1 MNYVVNTSSRVA
13 LALGLALSCVSAS
26 AQNTSNAAILQVYE
40 LKWADYE
47 DRLADAFV
55 AGYGRLWLPP
65 PAKAETGGLSV
76 GYDVFDRFDLGSPR
90 SETLYG
96 TEKGLKTLI
105 NNAHRAGMTVHTDFI
120 PNHNGFADLATV
132 DTRGTATTADDVTFQ
147 QGGGYPG
154 FALQL
159 PGAVDGDFNGAFESG
174 EENFRLAG
182 LIDIDQTTNHQ
193 FIRHPTTAGNPLN
206 IPAGTAG
213 AFGRSAQ
220 NVPNESNA
228 RLYPDQGLGGT
239 TVFDARNNQ
248 NVTLYDFNTTTPL
261 SGDPVTENALGLIM
275 RNARWMIQEVGVDGF
290 RIDAAR
296 HFPRWVLNYFD
307 QAVFRAEK
315 DTYLD
320 GSPKHPFTFL
330 ETGYDT
336 PANLQPYIRKDI
348 NNADLGQVGGNRD
361 ALDFNLFGA
370 IKANLSSNGLVN
382 DWRNV
387 KNASIDANDGF
398 ANNGSQGVAFAQ
410 SHDEGPAHLN
420 SVAHAYLLMRPGEAI
435 VYMNAK
441 QFGEGR
447 SFPQNGRNDALGGIY
462 GDAITTL
469 VNLRNSHGRGN
480 YLDRTPGGSEK
491 ELLIYEREKSA
502 LVVLN
507 NRGDSGFDSRTVQ
520 TAFAP
525 GTPLV
530 ELTGNAEDAFIDP
543 NGDLPSVLIVKP
555 DGTVDLR
562 APRNKSTTTG
572 GVVNDHRSGYLVYGV
587 SGPQGQMRITD
598 ASGATITSVIAGS
611 TPVPGQGAPNGQSDD
626 FVNGRTR
633 LDSLPIVTQNT
644 FKVRIETNAVNLL
657 GSIRDTH
664 ADGDLAQLMVNGGID
679 VNGNNVVDN
688 VTPGTVSY
696 GFEAF
701 SGINQPGYGSATG
714 NGLYE
719 QTIDA
724 TQLAEGRHYITGRV
738 FRHRDAATGGDGGPA
753 VFTDFREV
761 VYVDRFKPVSA
772 VVSFDPFASDP
783 GNPNNRDLIVRST
796 DATASA
802 VHVFIDLPA
811 TTSEASIIAQAQA
824 GQNRMGSYDRDQF
837 IFGYTN
843 ITEGN
848 HVVTVVTIEPSGN
861 TNVQRLAGQYT
872 VTNRGRGIGDTNANN
887 QFEVADISGANGFES
902 VLYSQNSVFRA
913 TADATADGLVDT
925 RDLIALGP
933 LLVSGAAS
941 QAVLNEYSAAL
952 LRRADLNQ
960 DSAVNEADL
969 AALYANLGSSNWRFD
984 VNLDGATNAADAQL
998 LVTSL
1003 VRTVAGD
1010 MNLDGVVN
1018 AADYT
1023 LWRDAEGTAA
1033 LAADTDFDGDVDTAD
1048 YGVWASA
1055 YGFARGAYGAGV
1067 STAVPE
1073 PTALAIGLI
1082 ATLATVRRRP
1092 D

>member
-1 MNYVVNTSSRVA
+1 MSVA
-13 LALGLALSCVSAS
+13 LVAGPAC
-26 AQNTSNAAILQVYE
+26 AQNKSNAAILQLYE
-40 LKWADYE
+40 IKWGDYE
-47 DRLADAFV
+47 DRLADAFI

-105 NNAHRAGMTVHTDFI
+105 SNAHRAGMTVHTDFI
-120 PNHNGFADLATV
+120 PNHNGFADTATI
-132 DTRGTATTADDVTFQ
+132 DTRGTATTADDVTFH

-154 FALQL
+154 FTLQL
-159 PGAVDGDFNGAFESG
+159 PGFPDGDFNGAFETG
-174 EENFRLAG
+174 EENFRLSG
-182 LIDIDQTTNHQ
+182 LVDIDQTTNHQ
-193 FIRHPTTAGNPLN
+193 FIRHPTTPGNPLN
-206 IPAGTAG
+206 IPAGTAA
-213 AFGRSAQ
+213 AFGRPIQ
-220 NVPNESNA
+220 NLPNPNNA
-228 RLYPDQGLGGT
+228 RFYPDQGLGGT

-248 NVTLYDFNTTTPL
+248 NVTLYDFNTNAPL
-261 SGDPVTENALGLIM
+261 SGDPVTDNALGLIM

-296 HFPRWVLNYFD
+296 HFPRWVLNYLD
-307 QAVFRAEK
+307 QAMFRAEK
-315 DTYLD
+315 ETYLD
-320 GSPKHPFTFL
+320 GSPKHTFTFL

-348 NNADLGQVGGNRD
+348 NNANLGQVGGNRD

-370 IKANLSSNGLVN
+370 LKANLSSNGLVN

-387 KNASIDANDGF
+387 KNASIDANDDGF
-398 ANNGSQGVAFAQ
+398 ANNGSQGVGFAQ
-410 SHDEGPAHLN
+410 SHDEGPAYLN
-420 SVAHAYLLMRPGEAI
+420 NVAHAYLLMRPGEAI

-447 SFPQNGRNDALGGIY
+447 SFPQNGRNDALGGLY

-502 LVVLN
+502 LVVLS
-507 NRGDSGFDSRTVQ
+507 NRGDSGFDARTVQ
-520 TAFAP
+520 TSFAP
-525 GTPLV
+525 GTPLI
-530 ELTGNAEDAFIDP
+530 ELTGNAADAFIDP
-543 NGDLPSVLIVKP
+543 NNDLPEVVIVQAN
-555 DGTVDLR
+555 GTVNLR
-562 APRNKSTTTG
+562 APRNRSTTG
-572 GVVNDHRSGYLVYGV
+572 GGQVNIHNSGYLVYGV
-587 SGPQGQMRITD
+587 SGPQGQMTIRD
-598 ASGATITSVIAGS
+598 ASGTTITNVIPGS
-611 TPVPGQGAPNGQSDD
+611 TPVPGQGTPAGQSDD

-633 LDSLPIVTQNT
+633 LSDLPIVTQNS

-657 GSIRDTH
+657 GTIRDTH
-664 ADGDLAQLMVNGGID
+664 ADGDKGQLMINAGID
-679 VNGNNVVDN
+679 LNGNGQVDN
-688 VTPGTVSY
+688 RTPGGVSY
-696 GFEAF
+696 GFEEF
-701 SGINQPGYGSATG
+701 TGINQPGYGSPTG
-714 NGLYE
+714 NGVYE
-719 QTIDA
+719 QTID
-724 TQLAEGRHYITGRV
+724 TTLLPEGRNYITGRV
-738 FRHRDAATGGDGGPA
+738 FRHRNSATGGDGGPA

-761 VYVDRFKPVSA
+761 VYVDRFKPEAA

-796 DATASA
+796 DGTANA

-811 TTSEASIIAQAQA
+811 TTSEASVLALAQA

-837 IFGYTN
+837 VFGYNN

-848 HVVTVVTIEPSGN
+848 HVVTLVTFEPSGN
-861 TNVQRLAGQYT
+861 TNVQRIAGLYT
-872 VTNRGRGIGDTNANN
+872 TTNRGRGIGDTNANN
-887 QFEVADISGANGFES
+887 QYEVADISGSNGFES
-902 VLYSQNSVFRA
+902 ILYSQNTIFRA

-933 LLVSGAAS
+933 ALVTGGAS
-941 QAVLNEYSAAL
+941 RAVLDEYAAAL

-960 DSAVNEADL
+960 DSTVNGLDMEL
-969 AALYANLGSSNWRFD
+969 LYTNLGSNNWRFD
-984 VNLDGATNAADAQL
+984 VNLDGVTNALDAQS
-998 LVTSL
+998 LVTNL

-1010 MNLDGVVN
+1010 LNLDGVVD

-1023 LWRDAEGTAA
+1023 MWRDAQGTAS
-1033 LAADTDFDGDVDTAD
+1033 LAADADFDGDVDGAD

-1055 YGFARGAYGAGV
+1055 YGFARGLYAPGV
-1067 STAVPE
+1067 STAIPE
-1073 PTALAIGLI
+1073 PLSAALVALTLGL
-1082 ATLATVRRRP
+1082 APRRKRVA
-1092 D
+1092 